1 MERWNKKPQLNVT
14 LKQCAC
20 QVWLELTY
28 AYGTIVDFF
37 SLKLLDYKRERNST
51 IQKGFDTHFFSQPA
65 TRRQKKNIF
74 QTTSRSEQRRKI
86 ELETGGW
93 GGRWTRRNF
102 WSIRGIVFLKVYM
115 FCCTKWDTDWDVS
128 AARDIINFLNHNVE
142 YTLCNSGKKSPVGQG
157 EEEEKEAAMSSKKK
171 KKKRRRR
178 LPSPPS
184 IKHLL
189 IREKKGCCSGSGTHI
204 VLPPPHPHPPSV
216 SVSLWLV
223 APKERKEEKA
233 ATTYYVHG
241 EEGTKTVIESAI

>member
-1 MERWNKKPQLNVT
+1 
-14 LKQCAC
+14 
-20 QVWLELTY
+20 
-28 AYGTIVDFF
+28 
-37 SLKLLDYKRERNST
+37 
-51 IQKGFDTHFFSQPA
+51 
-65 TRRQKKNIF
+65 
-74 QTTSRSEQRRKI
+74 
-86 ELETGGW
+86 
-93 GGRWTRRNF
+93 
-102 WSIRGIVFLKVYM
+102 
-115 FCCTKWDTDWDVS
+115 
-128 AARDIINFLNHNVE
+128 
-142 YTLCNSGKKSPVGQG
+142 
-157 EEEEKEAAMSSKKK
+157 MSSKKK

-241 EEGTKTVIESAI
+241 EEGTKTVIESAIQIYVHVVHVPDRSMQMQAPEGYLRLPRRITLHYKICCCKAGGSLRTARSIEIYIEASRRLFLSSQKDCGSAKS